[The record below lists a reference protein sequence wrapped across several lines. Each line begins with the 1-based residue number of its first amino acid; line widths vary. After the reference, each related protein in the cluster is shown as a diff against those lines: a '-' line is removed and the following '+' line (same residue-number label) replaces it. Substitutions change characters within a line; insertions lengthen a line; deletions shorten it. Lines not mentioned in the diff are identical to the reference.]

1 MTFFTHVEYG
11 KLLGAVNR
19 MITIIKNLLKKTAD
33 PFSSN
38 STKFLSS
45 ANASRNTTA
54 ENAKRQKNTPAEY
67 QLHPRLEIREDGDTR
82 VLIDNR
88 NGSITACNLTAWTVL
103 NSLRKGATAEQLTD
117 VLCSKFQVSS
127 DQAKTDISG
136 FFNHLN
142 SMGCLQEVD

>member
-1 MTFFTHVEYG
+1 
-11 KLLGAVNR
+11 

-38 STKFLSS
+38 SAKFLSS
-45 ANASRNTTA
+45 ANASRDSTA
-54 ENAKRQKNTPAEY
+54 DDSKRLKNSPPQY

-88 NGSITACNLTAWTVL
+88 NGSITSCNQTAWTIL
-103 NSLRKGATAEQLTD
+103 NSLRKGATAEQLTE
-117 VLCSKFQVSS
+117 VLCRKFQVSS
-127 DQAKTDISG
+127 EQAKTDISG